1 MWKDAQGE
9 QSFAGTGGG
18 GGPASRCARAAVPA
32 VEQDTRAN
40 LRHSWLRGEFR
51 KIEQNVRDL
60 RSKPPA
66 HVLDYVLA
74 GAYPAIEARSPA
86 EVYWEHILLR
96 YLGDVVLDIERN
108 YSPDLKLSL
117 VGTGADVLVAE
128 GRGGGPL
135 RGIAGIE
142 ASARVLNRLLP
153 TTGYTIVD
161 TIVRGNDRSGWVTE
175 QWGYFDP
182 ATRTQVRD
190 GIDTFQI
197 AHGRI
202 RTKMIHY
209 TVETGNT
216 YAEFWRDTASCA
228 YPAGSPRE
236 RAVASRM

>member
-1 MWKDAQGE
+1 MWKDVQGE
-9 QSFAGTGGG
+9 PSFAGTGGG
-18 GGPASRCARAAVPA
+18 GGLAGRRACADVPPAER
-32 VEQDTRAN
+32 DMRAN
-40 LRHSWLRGEFR
+40 LRQSWLRGEFR
-51 KIEQNVRDL
+51 KIEENVRDP
-60 RSKPPA
+60 RSKPPV
-66 HVLDYVLA
+66 HVLEYVLA
-74 GAYPAIEARSPA
+74 GAYPASEARSPA

-96 YLGDVVLDIERN
+96 YLGEVALDIERN
-108 YSPDLKLSL
+108 YSPALKLSL
-117 VGTGADVLVAE
+117 MGTGAEVLMAE
-128 GRGGGPL
+128 GHSGPL
-135 RGIAGIE
+135 QGIAGIE
-142 ASARVLNRLLP
+142 TSARVLNRLLP

-209 TVETGNT
+209 TVELGNT

-228 YPAGSPRE
+228 FPPAV
-236 RAVASRM
+236 RAVPLPA